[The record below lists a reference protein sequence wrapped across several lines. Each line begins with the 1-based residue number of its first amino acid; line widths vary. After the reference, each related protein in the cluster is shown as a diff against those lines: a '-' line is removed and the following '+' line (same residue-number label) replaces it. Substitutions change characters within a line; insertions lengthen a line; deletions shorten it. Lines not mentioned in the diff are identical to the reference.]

1 MKFRAF
7 APLALGALVV
17 ACSSNDAGPVVD
29 GGGDAPAIPH
39 SDGRQ
44 VADAGVGS
52 DAPASLWDAGPRPA
66 NSLCSAPQPL
76 SLSGGKV
83 AVSGDTFPAV
93 NEFDSDLTCDSVLG
107 PYPGPQVY
115 FLVAL
120 AAGKTYK
127 LTVAP
132 DKFDVALYAFPAS
145 TACDAAAIN
154 AACASHVRD
163 TPDTKPYMGKAEAML
178 LAPQQSG
185 DWIIA
190 VDSYNPLEAGTF
202 SLSIEE
208 FTPPTNTACAKAEA
222 ITVGQAVSGDTIGV
236 ADEFATLHCG
246 AQPSPPSTKVPYFVG
261 PQLYYRVN
269 LSQGTQYRVNLKP
282 GFFAWLYVFHT
293 GAACDPT
300 SIEAA
305 CASQGGKGGAIAVSM
320 DGIGDLQL
328 TPEKSGEHVVVVDS
342 ASAVFYGPFT
352 LQVTEQTTTTLSA
365 PLSLD
370 FDSGCSGLSATGDW
384 ECGKIQFAAGANCT
398 LGSKTFGVPPTA
410 GHSGS
415 GMWGTVLNDCYTP
428 LANNSKVDDKAGTCT
443 NISSADDSVLALK
456 VALPGTW
463 TSAKLTYW
471 SWEDVNQ
478 PFDWAEIRVDNK
490 VAWQLCEMSYTQPTA
505 WKQRTLDLS
514 AHVGKTVEIGFHF
527 MASPFVNYAGWYI
540 DDLSISGS

>member
-1 MKFRAF
+1 MKFRVF
-7 APLALGALVV
+7 APLAVGVLA
-17 ACSSNDAGPVVD
+17 ACSNNDATPGGD
-29 GGGDAPAIPH
+29 GGAGDATVIPH
-39 SDGRQ
+39 SDGLPRT
-44 VADAGVGS
+44 DAGAGS
-52 DAPASLWDAGPRPA
+52 DAPASLWDAGPAPA
-66 NSLCSAPQPL
+66 NSLCNAPQPL
-76 SLSGGKV
+76 TLSGGKV
-83 AVSGDTFPAV
+83 TVSGDTFPAV
-93 NEFDSDLTCDSVLG
+93 NEFDSDLTCNSMLG

-115 FLVAL
+115 FRVAL

-132 DKFDVALYAFPAS
+132 DKFDVALYAFPGA

-163 TPDTKPYMGKAEAML
+163 TPDAKPYAGKAEAML
-178 LAPQQSG
+178 LAPQQSA

-202 SLSIEE
+202 SLSVEE
-208 FTPPTNTACAKAEA
+208 FTPPTNTTCAAAEA
-222 ITVGQAVSGDTIGV
+222 ITVGQAVSGDTIG
-236 ADEFATLHCG
+236 APDEFATIACG
-246 AQPSPPSTKVPYFVG
+246 AQPSPPSTKVPFFIG
-261 PQLYYRVN
+261 PQLYYKVN
-269 LSQGTQYRVNLKP
+269 LSQGTQYRINLKP
-282 GFFAWLYVFHT
+282 GFFARLYVFHG
-293 GAACDPT
+293 GAACNPT

-305 CASQGGKGGAIAVSM
+305 CASQSGKGAAIEVGM

-328 TPEKSGEHVVVVDS
+328 TPEKGGEHVVVVDS
-342 ASAVFYGPFT
+342 TSPLFYGPFT

-370 FDSGCSGLSATGDW
+370 FDGDCGGLGASGDW
-384 ECGKIQFAAGANCT
+384 ECGKIQFSAGANCT

-415 GMWGTVLNDCYTP
+415 GMWGTVLNDCYSP

-443 NISSADDSVLALK
+443 NMNVADDSVLSFK

-478 PFDWAEIRVDNK
+478 PFDWAEIRVDKK
-490 VAWQLCEMSYTQPTA
+490 VAWQMCEMSYTQPTA
-505 WKQRTLDLS
+505 WTQRTVDLS

-527 MASPFVNYAGWYI
+527 MASPYVNYAGWYI